1 MTIASSGL
9 FIIQVFTFGVANHGT
24 RWNASTL
31 FMAAL
36 YLIVSFVG
44 DIKVFPCIRK
54 HTQCEHVRVVR
65 EVDLLI
71 RLRGAHRNVMAIL
84 DGYVIRPRL
93 PASSA
98 TFLRVFVRGK
108 LLHSTR
114 MQVECS
120 SFPRT
125 KNASFAVRNA
135 LLEAGKSNRAFSR
148 QTQTHKRIHRR
159 GESVRGDGDAHRGGN
174 GRRVTDACGVRPR
187 RRACHAR
194 RGRRSGHESGR
205 RRGGGRCGDE
215 RGGAEREHQALSA
228 IQRRAPQRGGV
239 EPHNCV
245 DQQRGPPRRHHVAD
259 GHHRQQHHQHE

>member
-148 QTQTHKRIHRR
+148 QTQTHKRIHRLAP
-159 GESVRGDGDAHRGGN
+159 EATVE
-174 GRRVTDACGVRPR
+174 GRSL
-187 RRACHAR
+187 
-194 RGRRSGHESGR
+194 GR
-205 RRGGGRCGDE
+205 
-215 RGGAEREHQALSA
+215 
-228 IQRRAPQRGGV
+228 IGGV
-239 EPHNCV
+239 AVVAGVVVEFVGFQLKFFFRFFFNEVDSSFLCV
-245 DQQRGPPRRHHVAD
+245 ARALVRSRWW
-259 GHHRQQHHQHE
+259 